1 MSRPPADG
9 ASDTHGLRSAP
20 PHPGVA
26 YRAEIDGLRAVA
38 VVPVIL
44 FHAGI
49 GPFRG
54 GFVGVDIFFV
64 ISGFLITSILM
75 TDITAGR
82 YSIANFYEKRAR
94 RILPALFVMLAA
106 CLPFAWAWMLPDQ
119 WQDFAKSLTGVSL
132 FASNIVFWQGSDYFA
147 ASSEYMPLLH
157 TWSLAVEEQ
166 YYLFFPIFLAAL
178 WPLGPR
184 RLLGL
189 IVACALASLLLSE
202 WAWRHLP
209 SANFYLAPT
218 RMWELFAGSIA
229 SIIVRNRGVRPH
241 QALSLLGLVA
251 VAVSL
256 FLFDDTVPFP
266 SAYAVLP
273 ISGVTAILIWGTGET
288 WAGRFLANRLFVA
301 IGLISYSAY
310 LWHQPLLAFARI
322 RTLGQPP
329 AGLMPLLA
337 LASLGLG
344 YLSWRYVE
352 RPFRGSASRFDR
364 RAVFTLSAAGL
375 AFFLAVGLWG
385 SHTQAKLAQL
395 SGQQRQLAAYG
406 HSKPARLYA
415 GPRHC
420 YLGTAQAAADFGPQC
435 GGSGETVLWADSHG
449 AAFAPGLRALSPG
462 IGQFTSAACPPL
474 LGHADPARP
483 GCLQVNAYVLDYL
496 RRHPPRQLILFAYW
510 GNYPNDDLYARLS
523 HTLDVLNR
531 MGIRRI
537 TVIGS
542 MPEFT
547 PSLPE
552 RLIAT
557 GVPLGKPI
565 RAYSSNRRTGP
576 ADRAV
581 AAAAQEHGARFV
593 PLRERLCRDD
603 QCEALVSSPK
613 GLVPLVW
620 DMSHLSEGGSLY
632 LARKLTADGTLVL
645 N

>member
-1 MSRPPADG
+1 MTRPLAAPA
-9 ASDTHGLRSAP
+9 
-20 PHPGVA
+20 HPGVA
-26 YRAEIDGLRAVA
+26 YRPEIDGLRAVA

-75 TDITAGR
+75 TDIAGGH

-94 RILPALFVMLAA
+94 RILPALFVMLAT

-119 WQDFAKSLTGVSL
+119 WHDFAQSLTGVSL

-184 RLLGL
+184 RLLWL
-189 IVACALASLLLSE
+189 IAACAFASLLLSE

-218 RMWELFAGSIA
+218 RVWELFAGSIA
-229 SIIVRNRGVRPH
+229 AIIVRNRGPRAH
-241 QALSLLGLVA
+241 QGLA
-251 VAVSL
+251 MAGLIGVAVSL
-256 FLFDDTVPFP
+256 FLFDETVPFP
-266 SAYAVLP
+266 SVYALLP
-273 ISGVTAILIWGTGET
+273 IVGVMAILIWGTAET
-288 WAGRFLANRLFVA
+288 WAGRILANRLFTS

-310 LWHQPLLAFARI
+310 LWHQPLLTFARI

-329 AGLMPLLA
+329 AGLMPMLA

-352 RPFRGSASRFDR
+352 RPFRGSSSRFDR
-364 RAVFTLSAAGL
+364 RAIFTLSLAGL
-375 AFFLAVGLWG
+375 ALFLAIGLWG
-385 SHTQAKLAQL
+385 SRTQAKQASL
-395 SGQQRQLAAYG
+395 SAAQRQLAEYG
-406 HSKPARLYA
+406 QSKPAKLYA

-420 YLGTAQAAADFGPQC
+420 YIGAAQSSGDFGPAC
-435 GGSGETVLWADSHG
+435 GGSGNTVIWADSHG
-449 AAFAPGLRALSPG
+449 AALAPGLRALVPD

-474 LGHADPARP
+474 LGYADPARP
-483 GCLQVNAYVLDYL
+483 GCTQINAFVLDHL

-510 GNYPNDDLYARLS
+510 GNHPHDDIHGLLS
-523 HTLDVLNR
+523 STLAELNQ

-547 PSLPE
+547 PTLPQ

-557 GVPLGKPI
+557 GATLDRPN
-565 RAYSSNRRTGP
+565 RAFSSDSRTGP

-581 AAAAQEHGARFV
+581 ATAAREHGARFV
-593 PLRERLCRDD
+593 PLRSRLCRDD
-603 QCEALVSSPK
+603 LCEALVASPK

-620 DMSHLSEGGSLY
+620 DTSHLSEGGSLY
-632 LARKLTADGTLVL
+632 LARRLTAEGALPL
-645 N
+645 K